1 MNPERFVL
9 SNRAWIHTKSS
20 ENHHKFVHH
29 GHTNGNKKIHHKV
42 LMRRTELNENK
53 CPEGTRREGPPF
65 PVNSRTKTQQSMAK
79 IPNSREER
87 EGTGRRRRA
96 PGGRRRFD
104 IQANRRERG
113 RGVRGFLTP
122 TTLNPKD

>member
-1 MNPERFVL
+1 M
-9 SNRAWIHTKSS
+9 
-20 ENHHKFVHH
+20 
-29 GHTNGNKKIHHKV
+29 
-42 LMRRTELNENK
+42 NENK
-53 CPEGTRREGPPF
+53 RPEGTRREGPPF

-96 PGGRRRFD
+96 PGRRRGGVLLW
-104 IQANRRERG
+104 QKERERRE
-113 RGVRGFLTP
+113 RGFLTP